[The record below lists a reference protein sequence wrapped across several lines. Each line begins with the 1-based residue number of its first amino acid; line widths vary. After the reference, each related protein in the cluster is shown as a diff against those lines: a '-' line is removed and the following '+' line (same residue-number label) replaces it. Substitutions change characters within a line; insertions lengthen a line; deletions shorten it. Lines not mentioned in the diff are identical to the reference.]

1 MVIGDSFFEK
11 GMNAEIMKGPQQ
23 YSSIQITTH
32 GQVLLAILD
41 PQLVLE
47 TNYGENFRNFH
58 DFWINKGQFLIKI
71 W

>member
-11 GMNAEIMKGPQQ
+11 GMNAEIMKGPKQ

-32 GQVLLAILD
+32 GQVLLAILN

-47 TNYGENFRNFH
+47 TNNGENFRHFH
-58 DFWINKGQFLIKI
+58 DFFLHLGLEL
-71 W
+71 